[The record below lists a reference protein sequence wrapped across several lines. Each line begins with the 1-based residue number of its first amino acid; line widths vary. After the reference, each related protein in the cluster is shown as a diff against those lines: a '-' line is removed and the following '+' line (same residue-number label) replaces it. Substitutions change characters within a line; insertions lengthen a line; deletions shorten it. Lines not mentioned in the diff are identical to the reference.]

1 MSEQGVPGWASFYSP
16 ERFTLFGER
25 VEAALQQLN
34 KPFVLDA
41 YEGSVRVIEP
51 DGSKVYGLVNLAQ
64 ICNQVP
70 LDDWDAVILDFLSNL
85 TRVHLIDDIPTD
97 INVARPLL
105 RIRLFPVENTNRS
118 EMVTWPV
125 AAEFLTCLAVDLPEK
140 VVTVTQTIARSYG
153 VSKQDLFEI
162 AMRNVVEM
170 TGAER
175 QSIPVSD
182 GAEIVSFSGPS
193 FFVASLSLA
202 LDYLLGPPPEYGRL
216 LAIPNRHN
224 VMTTAIDSPQ
234 ALDTLGLLV
243 QAARGMFVEGP
254 GSISPYVYWV
264 RNGGWYPLEVEITEA
279 GIGVSGPDSFV
290 ENVLVPLIG

>member
-1 MSEQGVPGWASFYSP
+1 M
-16 ERFTLFGER
+16 
-25 VEAALQQLN
+25 
-34 KPFVLDA
+34 
-41 YEGSVRVIEP
+41 IEP
-51 DGSKVYGLVNLAQ
+51 DGTKVYGLVNLAQ

-70 LDDWDAVILDFLSNL
+70 LEDWDAVILDFLSNL

-97 INVARPLL
+97 MDVARPLL
-105 RIRLFPVENTNRS
+105 RIRLFAAENINRS

-125 AAEFLTCLAVDLPEK
+125 ADEFLTCLAVDLPDK

-162 AMRNVVEM
+162 AMRNVVE
-170 TGAER
+170 TAGAER
-175 QSIPVSD
+175 QIIPVSD
-182 GAEIVSFSGPS
+182 GADIVSFSGAS
-193 FFVASLSLA
+193 FFTASLCLA

-216 LAIPNRHN
+216 VAIPNRHN
-224 VMTTAIDSPQ
+224 VMTAAIDSPQ

-264 RNGGWYPLEVEITEA
+264 RKGGWYPLEVEITEE
-279 GIGVSGPDSFV
+279 GLGVSGPDSFV
-290 ENVLVPLIG
+290 EAVLVPLLG